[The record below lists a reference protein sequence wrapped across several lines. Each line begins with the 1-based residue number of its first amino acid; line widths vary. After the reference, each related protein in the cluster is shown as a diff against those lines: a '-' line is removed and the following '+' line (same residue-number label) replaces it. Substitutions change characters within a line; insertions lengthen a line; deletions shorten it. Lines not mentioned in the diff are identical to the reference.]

1 MKACREDNFG
11 WTGFD
16 VGEKGAWQ
24 IGVEKHGNW
33 WQMVLLMI
41 KRWKWGGCY
50 LVFFFFFAKSD
61 GFFTLFI
68 GYIYIYILLSRLLH
82 YSVSFPFFLWFFSSI
97 CFCFFFNILSK
108 SLLWWFIYSLFT
120 IYLFTHIN
128 TTNSLS
134 RIFTS
139 ISLCLSIFSFL
150 YLKVVLQSSRPFIS
164 KI

>member
-1 MKACREDNFG
+1 MV
-11 WTGFD
+11 TGGRWFCWWSKD
-16 VGEKGAWQ
+16 GNGAAA
-24 IGVEKHGNW
+24 I
-33 WQMVLLMI
+33 LF
-41 KRWKWGGCY
+41 
-50 LVFFFFFAKSD
+50 FFFFFAKSD

-68 GYIYIYILLSRLLH
+68 GYIYIYIYIYILLSRLLH